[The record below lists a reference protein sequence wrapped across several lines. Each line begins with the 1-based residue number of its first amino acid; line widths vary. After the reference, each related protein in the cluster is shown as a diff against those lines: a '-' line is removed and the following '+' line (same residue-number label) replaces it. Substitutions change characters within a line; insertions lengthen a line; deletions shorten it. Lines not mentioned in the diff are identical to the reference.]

1 MMELVDMLD
10 LGSSAARR
18 GGSELKK
25 YASKAELK
33 GFRKGKTP
41 IGVVKKMY
49 GQSVLAQV
57 INDKLQK
64 SLTDYIESE
73 KLELLGQPLPS
84 EDQDGDIDFNP
95 NDLQDY
101 TFKYDIGLSPEFE
114 LQGLTDK
121 DSYDIHDVQLT
132 DEVVDEEI
140 GFVTKKFGVQEDMD
154 GAVEVRDIITVHA
167 EELEGGKPKKDGWAT
182 EFTVMV
188 DTLADNY
195 KETILKLSKGD
206 TFTFDPYTLED
217 GKERDYVH
225 KYILNVKTEEG
236 EEEPIIGNEFTG
248 TIAGIKQKHYD
259 NQATQLMYRE
269 IMDKLIAD
277 TTVDLPADFLKRWV
291 TETNEEASAEDIE
304 KDFDGFLKNLKWTLI
319 KGKLSSMFEVK
330 VEGEEVYAAM
340 EQKVR
345 GYFGQYG
352 MDDSYMG
359 QIMQNMMQ
367 NREEVNKTYEELQAE
382 KIFSKIGET
391 VKQKK
396 KAISLDAFNDMVKE
410 LNAKQGAA

>member
-1 MMELVDMLD
+1 
-10 LGSSAARR
+10 
-18 GGSELKK
+18 
-25 YASKAELK
+25 
-33 GFRKGKTP
+33 
-41 IGVVKKMY
+41 
-49 GQSVLAQV
+49 
-57 INDKLQK
+57 
-64 SLTDYIESE
+64 
-73 KLELLGQPLPS
+73 
-84 EDQDGDIDFNP
+84 
-95 NDLQDY
+95 
-101 TFKYDIGLSPEFE
+101 
-114 LQGLTDK
+114 
-121 DSYDIHDVQLT
+121 
-132 DEVVDEEI
+132 
-140 GFVTKKFGVQEDMD
+140 
-154 GAVEVRDIITVHA
+154 
-167 EELEGGKPKKDGWAT
+167 
-182 EFTVMV
+182 MV

-248 TIAGIKQKHYD
+248 TIAGIKRLVPAAFDQELFDKHFPKGEVTSEEDARKKIAENIQKHYD

>member
-1 MMELVDMLD
+1 
-10 LGSSAARR
+10 
-18 GGSELKK
+18 
-25 YASKAELK
+25 
-33 GFRKGKTP
+33 
-41 IGVVKKMY
+41 
-49 GQSVLAQV
+49 
-57 INDKLQK
+57 
-64 SLTDYIESE
+64 
-73 KLELLGQPLPS
+73 
-84 EDQDGDIDFNP
+84 
-95 NDLQDY
+95 
-101 TFKYDIGLSPEFE
+101 
-114 LQGLTDK
+114 
-121 DSYDIHDVQLT
+121 
-132 DEVVDEEI
+132 
-140 GFVTKKFGVQEDMD
+140 
-154 GAVEVRDIITVHA
+154 
-167 EELEGGKPKKDGWAT
+167 
-182 EFTVMV
+182 
-188 DTLADNY
+188 
-195 KETILKLSKGD
+195 
-206 TFTFDPYTLED
+206 
-217 GKERDYVH
+217 
-225 KYILNVKTEEG
+225 
-236 EEEPIIGNEFTG
+236 
-248 TIAGIKQKHYD
+248 
-259 NQATQLMYRE
+259 
-269 IMDKLIAD
+269 MDKLIAD

>member
-1 MMELVDMLD
+1 MKIDNTPVGD
-10 LGSSAARR
+10 LTATLSIHIEKEDYKDEFKK
-18 GGSELKK
+18 ELKK

-154 GAVEVRDIITVHA
+154 GAVEVRDIMAASLKKMAGLQSLQSWWTPSLITI
-167 EELEGGKPKKDGWAT
+167 KKR
-182 EFTVMV
+182 
-188 DTLADNY
+188 Y
-195 KETILKLSKGD
+195 
-206 TFTFDPYTLED
+206 
-217 GKERDYVH
+217 
-225 KYILNVKTEEG
+225 
-236 EEEPIIGNEFTG
+236 
-248 TIAGIKQKHYD
+248 
-259 NQATQLMYRE
+259 
-269 IMDKLIAD
+269 
-277 TTVDLPADFLKRWV
+277 
-291 TETNEEASAEDIE
+291 
-304 KDFDGFLKNLKWTLI
+304 
-319 KGKLSSMFEVK
+319 
-330 VEGEEVYAAM
+330 
-340 EQKVR
+340 
-345 GYFGQYG
+345 
-352 MDDSYMG
+352 
-359 QIMQNMMQ
+359 
-367 NREEVNKTYEELQAE
+367 
-382 KIFSKIGET
+382 
-391 VKQKK
+391 
-396 KAISLDAFNDMVKE
+396 
-410 LNAKQGAA
+410 